1 MDSDPEFVATFDD
14 KTTTPRLCQYCYFRN
29 DSLKL
34 ARGTVCHNLAGHV
47 LHADL
52 CLWCADVL
60 QSFIDLAALTDE
72 KDSREKDTEEK
83 DTEEKDTGQKDPA
96 PVTTTPAVGQTFGKI
111 WVRCNTCMLEVAPR
125 SFYTWEEFVS
135 PQHTGSHDKYWW
147 ELDLSYPYRPP
158 EGAVPCPECLF
169 VVPGIAWLSD
179 HMRVHKQGKPE

>member
-1 MDSDPEFVATFDD
+1 MDSDPEFIATFDD
-14 KTTTPRLCQYCYFRN
+14 ETTTPRLCQYCYVR
-29 DSLKL
+29 DDKLKL

-52 CLWCADVL
+52 CLWCAGML
-60 QSFIDLAALTDE
+60 QSFIDIAALIEDARE
-72 KDSREKDTEEK
+72 KVAREKDTEDK
-83 DTEEKDTGQKDPA
+83 DVGREDPA
-96 PVTTTPAVGQTFGKI
+96 TVTTTTPAVGQAFGKT
-111 WVRCNTCMLEVAPR
+111 WVRCTACLLTVAPR

-135 PQHTGSHDKYWW
+135 AEHTGSHDKPWW
-147 ELDLSYPYRPP
+147 ELDLSYPYGPR